1 MFGERRCHLRRGQ
14 EQRRRLGVQPCQ
26 CILPPFSHALA
37 VVLAGFR
44 PLVLPRK
51 RKGEDTRMRDE
62 VNRARADGW

>member
-1 MFGERRCHLRRGQ
+1 MFCERRRHLRRGQ
-14 EQRRRLGVQPCQ
+14 QQRRRLAMQPRQ

>member
-1 MFGERRCHLRRGQ
+1 MFGERRRHLRRGQ
-14 EQRRRLGVQPCQ
+14 QQRRRLAVQPRQ

-51 RKGEDTRMRDE
+51 RKGEGCGGD
-62 VNRARADGW
+62 VNRAYARGGGW